1 MTLKRLCA
9 LVNLVI
15 LELFIYLMRSINP
28 LNLYCSIPNMFP
40 KVMIFESNVASSRT
54 HLWSIDEI
62 YKAFLSSNNVE
73 KVAEVVNCKSVSV
86 ETVLET

>member
-1 MTLKRLCA
+1 
-9 LVNLVI
+9 
-15 LELFIYLMRSINP
+15 
-28 LNLYCSIPNMFP
+28 MFP